1 MSTEAKTTS
10 AKIAAAEVLIIG
22 LYGLIKR
29 ALGEATGQP
38 EGVRGEIYARV
49 ILSVRKMIKTAAYL
63 DPASGLP
70 RVLFPARH
78 PLAKLMSEH
87 RMSVNRVSDE
97 KGVCI
102 ICSSKSNLV
111 RQIWSINVDNDGHY
125 AEIHKDDEIVL
136 SIYGKTSMNVLER
149 SAIGSLL
156 TILLE
161 ARVESKS
168 WRKSLTVLG

>member
-38 EGVRGEIYARV
+38 EGVKGEIYARV

-78 PLAKLMSEH
+78 PLAKLMSEQGQRRERCLH
-87 RMSVNRVSDE
+87 HLQQQVQLGQAD
-97 KGVCI
+97 
-102 ICSSKSNLV
+102 LV
-111 RQIWSINVDNDGHY
+111 DQCRQ
-125 AEIHKDDEIVL
+125 
-136 SIYGKTSMNVLER
+136 
-149 SAIGSLL
+149 
-156 TILLE
+156 
-161 ARVESKS
+161 
-168 WRKSLTVLG
+168 

>member
-38 EGVRGEIYARV
+38 EGVKGEIYARV

-78 PLAKLMSEH
+78 PL
-87 RMSVNRVSDE
+87 
-97 KGVCI
+97 
-102 ICSSKSNLV
+102 
-111 RQIWSINVDNDGHY
+111 